1 MTAVPPNV
9 QSNVAPAPE
18 GTGKSP
24 RLVAQF
30 DTASNVT
37 VGSGWGPGNTG
48 PSPEVPANVKALDT
62 VSPPKPVYLRDG
74 DSTALVQTAMAA
86 AQWTPTHYL
95 TPDGRPL
102 WHFVGDR
109 EGATIAAGDGSGGIW
124 HVYTGP
130 VVTP

>member
-18 GTGKSP
+18 GTGKTA
-24 RLVAQF
+24 RLVARM
-30 DTASNVT
+30 TTETNVAG
-37 VGSGWGPGNTG
+37 GSGEGPANTG
-48 PSPEVPANVKALDT
+48 PSPEVPANVAPLDT
-62 VSPPKPVYLRDG
+62 VTPPKPVYLRDG
-74 DSTALVQTAMAA
+74 DSTALVQTARQA
-86 AQWTPTHYL
+86 AQWTPTKFE

-124 HVYTGP
+124 HAYTGP
-130 VVTP
+130 VVI